1 MKILLFL
8 TFMLFTLSNTSNFSG
23 EWSYNDDDSSFDID
37 LKQEGS
43 KITGQHSS
51 IALSGRRIDAAYG
64 DEQTISGTVT
74 GNEANVTIKSGY
86 SGEKGT
92 AKITWLGPD
101 SIRFEMVNP
110 KDIGFIPSKVT
121 LKKVK

>member
-1 MKILLFL
+1 MKTLLFL
-8 TFMLFTLSNTSNFSG
+8 TFMLFALSNTPDFNG
-23 EWSYNDDDSSFDID
+23 EWSYNDDNSAFSVD
-37 LKQEGS
+37 LKQEGT
-43 KITGQHSS
+43 KISGRHSS
-51 IALSGRRIDAAYG
+51 VALSGRRIDAAYG

-101 SIRFEMVNP
+101 SIRFELIQP
-110 KDIGFIPSKVT
+110 KDIDFIPSKVT

>member
-1 MKILLFL
+1 MKTLLFL
-8 TFMLFTLSNTSNFSG
+8 TFMLLTLSNTPNFNG
-23 EWSYNDDDSSFDID
+23 KWSYNDEDSAFSVD
-37 LKQEGS
+37 LKQEGT
-43 KITGQHSS
+43 KISGRHSS
-51 IALSGRRIDAAYG
+51 VALSGRRIDAA
-64 DEQTISGTVT
+64 DENEQTISGTVT
-74 GNEANVTIKSGY
+74 GNEANITIRSCY

-110 KDIGFIPSKVT
+110 KDIDFIPSKVT